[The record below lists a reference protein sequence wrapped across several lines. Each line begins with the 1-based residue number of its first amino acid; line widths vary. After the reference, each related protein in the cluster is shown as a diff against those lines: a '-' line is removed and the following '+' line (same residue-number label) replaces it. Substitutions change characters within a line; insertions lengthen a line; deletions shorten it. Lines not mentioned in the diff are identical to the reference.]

1 MKIDSKF
8 RNKFLNNR
16 PTHEVWG
23 SKGGVS
29 TMDPIATTV
38 GINILNK
45 GGNAID
51 ASVAIASTLAVT
63 SPNWSGL
70 AGDSAWLYY
79 NRKKNKTSHFD
90 GYSVCPKKIDADRLK
105 KYLKLQNKSFIDR
118 EEPVNTRNEG
128 ILTSMIPGTPFL
140 LDYVW
145 QKYGSFK
152 FENLIKPS
160 INLAKDGFPI
170 SNYLYQAFEAYHEKL
185 SKFKSTNKII
195 KDNKKIKP
203 GATFTQK
210 DLSETLYRFSKNRS
224 KEFRNG
230 KTIKEILRY
239 CKNKN
244 PFFSKSDFKNYKVI
258 ERKTFSTNYK
268 NSKLVTSGM
277 PTSGINLLQCFI
289 LLKNYNLKNVKFMSE
304 KYIEILISILQK
316 VLKDRRKYSSD
327 PDFIKFNQSELISKE
342 YIKSIANF
350 SKDKNKKTKL
360 NLKDG
365 GTTHF
370 CVWDKNDNIVSATQS
385 IGYQFGCG
393 EIADKTGLFMNDRTW
408 WMTLKNSL
416 NKIEPNKRCNIG
428 HAPII
433 IFKNNEPYLT
443 LGSPGGFGIIQYLFQ
458 VLSHVLNY
466 EIDLQTAIDLPRF
479 KIANNFEEVFL
490 ENRFEKLN
498 KILKNKNFNI
508 NFFNEWTD
516 IVGGVE
522 GIVKNSYG
530 NYLNCYD
537 VRRNSHST
545 GLL

>member
-1 MKIDSKF
+1 MKKDTKF

-16 PTHEVWG
+16 PSHEIWG

-29 TMDPIATTV
+29 TMDPISTAI
-38 GINILNK
+38 GIDILNK

-51 ASVAIASTLAVT
+51 ASIAIASTLAVT

-79 NRKKNKTSHFD
+79 NNKTNKTSHID
-90 GYSVCPKKIDADRLK
+90 GYSVCPNKIDNNKLKKI
-105 KYLKLQNKSFIDR
+105 LKLKNKSFIDR
-118 EEPVNTRNEG
+118 EEPFNTRNEG
-128 ILTSMIPGTPFL
+128 IITSMIPGTPFL

-145 QKYGSFK
+145 QKYGSLK
-152 FENLIKPS
+152 FEKLIKPS
-160 INLAKDGFPI
+160 INLAKKGFPI
-170 SNYLYQAFEAYHEKL
+170 SNYLFQAFDAYNKKL
-185 SKFKSTNKII
+185 SKFKSTNKIL
-195 KDNKKIKP
+195 KNNKKIRP
-203 GATFTQK
+203 GETFIQK
-210 DLSETLYRFSKNRS
+210 DLSKTLYRFSKNKS

-230 KTIKEILRY
+230 KTVQEILKH

-244 PFFSKSDFKNYKVI
+244 PFFSKSDFKNYKII
-258 ERKTFSTNYK
+258 EREPFSADYK
-268 NSKLVTSGM
+268 NSKLVTTGM
-277 PTSGINLLQCFI
+277 PTSGINLLQCFN
-289 LLKNYNLKNVKFMSE
+289 LLKNYNLKNIKFMSDE
-304 KYIEILISILQK
+304 YIEILISILQK
-316 VLKDRRKYSSD
+316 VLRDRRKYSSD
-327 PDFIKFNQSELISKE
+327 PDFIKFNQSELINKK
-342 YIKSIANF
+342 YLKSIASISLDNF
-350 SKDKNKKTKL
+350 EKTKL

-370 CVWDKNDNIVSATQS
+370 CVWDKNNNIVSATQS

-408 WMTLKNSL
+408 WMALKNSP

-428 HAPII
+428 HAPVIV
-433 IFKNNEPYLT
+433 FKNNEPYLT

-466 EIDLQTAIDLPRF
+466 KIDLQTAIDLPRF
-479 KIANNFEEVFL
+479 KIANNFKDVYF
-490 ENRFEKLN
+490 ENRYEKLN
-498 KILKNKNFNI
+498 AILKNKNINI

-522 GIVKNSYG
+522 GIVKNPSG

-537 VRRNSHST
+537 VRRNSFAS
-545 GLL
+545 GLV